1 MKKQTSKLP
10 TQDELKVQGSN
21 LAKLDAKETKSLQ
34 SKTTKVVRNTDS
46 LDYQLGKLQSDIL
59 KLENVKIISKELAKT
74 YSINRIDRRRRSEA
88 LWLFNNFSE
97 VNSWLNKTKKRFISI
112 TSLKFAFDKANKPKT
127 SEKSKDEPKA
137 QEEVSNVGQSETSEK
152 SSDEPKVQKKLT
164 ASEVALEVLV
174 QLEIHGISA
183 KDFAREFNSQYKENK
198 ELDSKKVA

>member
-1 MKKQTSKLP
+1 MPKKQTQKLP

-21 LAKLDAKETKSLQ
+21 LAKQDAKEMKSLQ

-59 KLENVKIISKELAKT
+59 KLENVKIISKELAKK
-74 YSINRIDRRRRSEA
+74 YSINRIDRRRRSES

-137 QEEVSNVGQSETSEK
+137 QEEVSNVGQSE
-152 SSDEPKVQKKLT
+152 PKVQKKLT
-164 ASEVALEVLV
+164 VSEVALEVLV

-183 KDFAREFNSQYKENK
+183 KDFAREFNSQYKELK
-198 ELDSKKVA
+198 QVPVKKAS

>member
-1 MKKQTSKLP
+1 MAKQTQKLP

-21 LAKLDAKETKSLQ
+21 LAKQDAKETKSLQ
-34 SKTTKVVRNTDS
+34 TKTTKVVRNTDS

-59 KLENVKIISKELAKT
+59 KLENTKIISKELAKK
-74 YSINRIDRRRRSEA
+74 YSINRIDRRRRSES

-127 SEKSKDEPKA
+127 SEKSKDEPKVQDEPKA
-137 QEEVSNVGQSETSEK
+137 QEEVSNVGQSE
-152 SSDEPKVQKKLT
+152 PKVQKKL
-164 ASEVALEVLV
+164 SVSDIALEVLV

-183 KDFAREFNSQYKENK
+183 KDFAREFNSQYKELK
-198 ELDSKKVA
+198 QVPVKKAS

>member
-1 MKKQTSKLP
+1 MPKTNSNLP

-21 LAKLDAKETKSLQ
+21 LAKQDAKETKSLQ
-34 SKTTKVVRNTDS
+34 TKTTKVVRNTDS

-59 KLENVKIISKELAKT
+59 KLENVKIISKELAKK
-74 YSINRIDRRRRSEA
+74 YSINRIDRRRRSES

-127 SEKSKDEPKA
+127 SEKSKDEPKVQDEPKA
-137 QEEVSNVGQSETSEK
+137 QEEVSNVGQSE
-152 SSDEPKVQKKLT
+152 PKVQKKL
-164 ASEVALEVLV
+164 SVSDIALEVLV

-183 KDFAREFNSQYKENK
+183 KDFAREFNSQYKELK
-198 ELDSKKVA
+198 QVPVKKAS

>member
-1 MKKQTSKLP
+1 MPKKQTQKLP

-21 LAKLDAKETKSLQ
+21 LAKQDAKEIKSLQ
-34 SKTTKVVRNTDS
+34 TKTTKVVRNTDS

-59 KLENVKIISKELAKT
+59 KLENVKIISKELAKK
-74 YSINRIDRRRRSEA
+74 YSINRIDRRRRSES

-127 SEKSKDEPKA
+127 SEKSKDEPKVQDEPKA
-137 QEEVSNVGQSETSEK
+137 QEEVSNVGQSE
-152 SSDEPKVQKKLT
+152 PKVKKKL
-164 ASEVALEVLV
+164 SVSDIALEVLV

-183 KDFAREFNSQYKENK
+183 KDFAR
-198 ELDSKKVA
+198 

>member
-1 MKKQTSKLP
+1 MPKKQTQKLP

-21 LAKLDAKETKSLQ
+21 LAKQDAKETKSLQ
-34 SKTTKVVRNTDS
+34 TKTTKVVRNTDS

-59 KLENVKIISKELAKT
+59 KLENTKIISKELAKK
-74 YSINRIDRRRRSEA
+74 YSINRIDRRRRSES

-127 SEKSKDEPKA
+127 SEKSTDEPKVQDEPKA
-137 QEEVSNVGQSETSEK
+137 QEEVSNVGQSE
-152 SSDEPKVQKKLT
+152 PKVQKKL
-164 ASEVALEVLV
+164 SVSDIALEVLV

-183 KDFAREFNSQYKENK
+183 KDFAREFNSQYKELK
-198 ELDSKKVA
+198 QVPIKKAS